1 MSAIALIPAR
11 SGSKRL
17 RDKNIRP
24 LQKHPL
30 IAYTISAAQRSGVFD
45 TILVSTDSEKYSA
58 IARYYGAETPFLRPP
73 EISGE
78 TSPDIEWVD
87 NTLRQLAEDG
97 RHFEH
102 FSILRPTSP
111 FRQPETIKKAWQAF
125 TAEKGIDSLRA
136 VELASQHPGK
146 MWVVRNE
153 RMFPLLPLNP
163 EKPPWHSRQ
172 YQDLPLV
179 YVQNAS
185 LEIARTA
192 VVLKQGTI
200 AGNVVMPFITSG
212 YEGVDVNTERDW
224 WYLEHLIKQGDAH
237 LPLVKQSPFFKQE
250 RFSGR

>member
-1 MSAIALIPAR
+1 MNIKKSAIALIPAR

-17 RDKNIRP
+17 RDKNIRR
-24 LQKHPL
+24 LEEHPL
-30 IAYTISAAQRSGVFD
+30 IAYTISAALESGVFD
-45 TILVSTDSEKYSA
+45 TVLVSTDSAKYSA
-58 IARYYGAETPFLRPP
+58 IAQYYGAETPFLRPP
-73 EISGE
+73 EFAGE
-78 TSPDIEWVD
+78 TSPDIEWID

-97 RHFEH
+97 RHYEY

-111 FRQPETIKKAWQAF
+111 FRRPETINKAWKAF
-125 TAEKGIDSLRA
+125 TAQKGVDSLRA

-172 YQDLPLV
+172 YQDLPKV

-185 LEIARTA
+185 LEIAHTS

-200 AGNVVMPFITSG
+200 AGDVVMPFITPG

-224 WYLEHLIKQGDAH
+224 WYLEHLIEQGDAY
-237 LPLVKQSPFFKQE
+237 LPAVKQSPFCEQE
-250 RFSGR
+250 